1 MQDVQQLLNQIEEN
15 LNILERIIDKKSVKD
30 NINQNILDENTVT
43 KIGNYLNE
51 LDEIIERLDENNQD

>member
-15 LNILERIIDKKSVKD
+15 LNLLERIIDKKSVKD
-30 NINQNILDENTVT
+30 NMNQRILDENTAA

>member
-15 LNILERIIDKKSVKD
+15 LNLLERIIDKKSVKD
-30 NINQNILDENTVT
+30 NMNQRILDKNTAA

>member
-30 NINQNILDENTVT
+30 NINQNILDENTVA

>member
-30 NINQNILDENTVT
+30 NINQNMLDENTVA

>member
-1 MQDVQQLLNQIEEN
+1 MQDVKQLLNQIDEN
-15 LNILERIIDKKSVKD
+15 LNILERIIDNKSVKD
-30 NINQNILDENTVT
+30 NVNQNMLDENTAV